1 MAVPEKGVM
10 VVLEKGMAVLEVGF
24 LMLGTGPASKVE
36 GVKGAMAMRIGTRG
50 KMPSLEG
57 PFARTVFFTRS
68 TAGRDKGG
76 LDDHRGKQGL
86 LLLPSDPVP
95 GC

>member
-1 MAVPEKGVM
+1 MSKRYILAIGVANLRPPPSFLCPRKGMAVPEKGVM
-10 VVLEKGMAVLEVGF
+10 AVLEKGMAVLEVDL

-57 PFARTVFFTRS
+57 PFTRTVSCTR
-68 TAGRDKGG
+68 K
-76 LDDHRGKQGL
+76 HRW
-86 LLLPSDPVP
+86 
-95 GC
+95 